1 MSDDVFKQRVANL
14 RLHGILA
21 HWSQLAT
28 TDWLPQLVTSLEVT
42 RLTLTRHLLRFSHLF
57 GCHLRGGNVAG
68 RCKRR
73 SQHCDLLRITFRLR
87 HPQC

>member
-28 TDWLPQLVTSLEVT
+28 TDWLPQLVTTV
-42 RLTLTRHLLRFSHLF
+42 
-57 GCHLRGGNVAG
+57 G
-68 RCKRR
+68 RNP
-73 SQHCDLLRITFRLR
+73 HEAFALAFRN
-87 HPQC
+87 